1 MEWKLKD
8 LTVDGKGSYGIGA
21 PAVPYQED
29 KLTYLRIT
37 DINDDGSLNFS
48 DLKSV
53 DAEDAEKYILKEN
66 DIVFARTGN
75 STGRSYFYEKQH
87 GTFVYAGFLIK
98 FSLDPNKV
106 NPRILKYYTH
116 SKPYFD
122 WVNSFDTGA
131 TRGNI
136 NAKTY
141 GDMEIELPSRKVQ
154 DKIVSIL
161 SSLDRKI
168 ELNNKIN
175 ADLEEMAQAI
185 FKNWFVDFEP
195 FKNGK
200 FVDSE
205 LGMIPEG
212 WKVSQIADIPHILE
226 TGKRPK
232 GGAVEKGI
240 PSVGAEHV
248 KGMCAY
254 DYSKTKYINCEF
266 AAKLKTGK
274 INGYELMIYK
284 DGGKPGYFIPN
295 FSIFGEGYPFENC
308 YLNEHVFK
316 LDFDGNKEFNI
327 FCYFFFKTEQIMSY
341 FNAQG
346 AKAAIPGIN
355 KKDVENIY
363 IFSPDNESVIKFGEF
378 AYPLFKQ
385 MLKNAIE
392 NRTLSTLRDTLLPR
406 LMSGE
411 LEVPE

>member
-1 MEWKLKD
+1 MEWKEVRLCDVCSELSDGLHKAPKFIEKGEYIFVNAKNLYNGYILDNDPTKKTSHEEYLKYKKPLGKHTILYSID
-8 LTVDGKGSYGIGA
+8 GTIGNIAKYRGEKCVLGKGACYLNCNPKIVVSSYLY
-21 PAVPYQED
+21 YQ
-29 KLTYLRIT
+29 LQ
-37 DINDDGSLNFS
+37 SPHF
-48 DLKSV
+48 KS
-53 DAEDAEKYILKEN
+53 YIHLM
-66 DIVFARTGN
+66 
-75 STGRSYFYEKQH
+75 STGS
-87 GTFVYAGFLIK
+87 TIK
-98 FSLDPNKV
+98 HISL
-106 NPRILKYYTH
+106 
-116 SKPYFD
+116 
-122 WVNSFDTGA
+122 
-131 TRGNI
+131 
-136 NAKTY
+136 KTMREY
-141 GDMEIELPSRKVQ
+141 VFELPSLTDQRR
-154 DKIVSIL
+154 IVSIL

-195 FKNGK
+195 FKDGK

-295 FSIFGEGYPFENC
+295 FSIFGERYPFENC

-355 KKDVENIY
+355 KKAWRIFIYSAPTMNLLLSLENLPIRY
-363 IFSPDNESVIKFGEF
+363 SSKC
-378 AYPLFKQ
+378 
-385 MLKNAIE
+385 
-392 NRTLSTLRDTLLPR
+392 LR
-406 LMSGE
+406 MQ
-411 LEVPE
+411 

>member
-195 FKNGK
+195 FKDGK

-212 WKVSQIADIPHILE
+212 WKVGTLGDITKNKSAKVKERNDVKVLSPVTTGELVLSEEYFTKQVFSSSIAKYKIVN
-226 TGKRPK
+226 K
-232 GGAVEKGI
+232 GDF
-240 PSVGAEHV
+240 
-248 KGMCAY
+248 AY
-254 DYSKTKYINCEF
+254 NPARVNIGSLGRNEF
-266 AAKLKTGK
+266 
-274 INGYELMIYK
+274 
-284 DGGKPGYFIPN
+284 
-295 FSIFGEGYPFENC
+295 
-308 YLNEHVFK
+308 
-316 LDFDGNKEFNI
+316 DFDGCVSPVYVVFSVLDGYENYFDLFRKTDFFKDSVASLAIGGVRQSLSYDDLSSIEVIIPSENAVEEFNNL
-327 FCYFFFKTEQIMSY
+327 YNQMKKTI
-341 FNAQG
+341 
-346 AKAAIPGIN
+346 KAN
-355 KKDVENIY
+355 KL
-363 IFSPDNESVIKFGEF
+363 ESS
-378 AYPLFKQ
+378 
-385 MLKNAIE
+385 
-392 NRTLSTLRDTLLPR
+392 RLSLLRDTLLPR

-411 LEVPE
+411 IEVPE

>member
-175 ADLEEMAQAI
+175 DDLEEMAQAI

-195 FKNGK
+195 FKDGK

-212 WKVSQIADIPHILE
+212 WKVGTLGDFCKCLLGGTPSRSKEEYWNGDVNWINSGEINKFRILE
-226 TGKRPK
+226 ASEKITELGLSKSATKLLPKKTTVLAITGATLGQVSLLEIDTCANQSVIGVLENAEVPYEYIYPFIKDRIEMLIQHQT
-232 GGAVEKGI
+232 GGAQQHINKDNVESLIFLLPAKNVLENYI
-240 PSVGAEHV
+240 SLVGP
-248 KGMCAY
+248 M
-254 DYSKTKYINCEF
+254 
-266 AAKLKTGK
+266 
-274 INGYELMIYK
+274 YK
-284 DGGKPGYFIPN
+284 RIE
-295 FSIFGEGYPFENC
+295 SQCFENL
-308 YLNEHVFK
+308 Y
-316 LDFDGNKEFNI
+316 
-327 FCYFFFKTEQIMSY
+327 
-341 FNAQG
+341 
-346 AKAAIPGIN
+346 
-355 KKDVENIY
+355 
-363 IFSPDNESVIKFGEF
+363 
-378 AYPLFKQ
+378 
-385 MLKNAIE
+385 
-392 NRTLSTLRDTLLPR
+392 LSTLRDTLLPR

>member
-1 MEWKLKD
+1 MKWKLKD

-21 PAVPYQED
+21 PAIPYQED

-136 NAKTY
+136 NAKIY

-195 FKNGK
+195 FKDGK

-212 WKVSQIADIPHILE
+212 WKVGTLADIAEITMGQSPAGYSLNENREGLIFYQGSSDFGFRFPSIRVFTTE
-226 TGKRPK
+226 PKRL
-232 GGAVEKGI
+232 AVAN
-240 PSVGAEHV
+240 SVLFSVRAPVGDINVAKEECCIGRGV
-248 KGMCAY
+248 ASIK
-254 DYSKTKYINCEF
+254 SKYGHDSYLFYTMKSLH
-266 AAKLKTGK
+266 KLF
-274 INGYELMIYK
+274 
-284 DGGKPGYFIPN
+284 DSFD
-295 FSIFGEGYPFENC
+295 GEGT
-308 YLNEHVFK
+308 VF
-316 LDFDGNKEFNI
+316 G
-327 FCYFFFKTEQIMSY
+327 S
-341 FNAQG
+341 
-346 AKAAIPGIN
+346 IN
-355 KKDVENIY
+355 KK
-363 IFSPDNESVIKFGEF
+363 
-378 AYPLFKQ
+378 
-385 MLKNAIE
+385 
-392 NRTLSTLRDTLLPR
+392 TLSAIQILLPSDGIVEQFNNIASSFDDRIRSLSDESSRLSLLRDTLLPR

-411 LEVPE
+411 LEIPE